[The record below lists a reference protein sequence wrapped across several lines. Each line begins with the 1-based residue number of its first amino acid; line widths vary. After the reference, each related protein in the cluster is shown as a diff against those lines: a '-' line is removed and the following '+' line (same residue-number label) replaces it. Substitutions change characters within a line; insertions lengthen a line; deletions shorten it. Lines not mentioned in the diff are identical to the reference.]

1 MNPSGHR
8 IAILAARDDLQKCEL
23 GENHQAS
30 QVVSNAAVLEAING
44 HALAATSLAA
54 DAVGMIR
61 NLARDVVLL
70 DERRTMTRR
79 RRRSRRRL
87 PSTWTCRR
95 TPIQSK

>member
-1 MNPSGHR
+1 VNPSGHR

-70 DERRTMTRR
+70 DENLTGGKQF
-79 RRRSRRRL
+79 SV
-87 PSTWTCRR
+87 SCV
-95 TPIQSK
+95 SGVA